1 MRKYMN
7 VSFTLTPKQHD
18 IVRRVAKKTK
28 KTKSEVIRARI
39 KSFDEMVKE
48 LNEDMKLTGTVPLNR
63 F

>member
-1 MRKYMN
+1 MN

-39 KSFDEMVKE
+39 KSFDEMVHA
-48 LNEDMKLTGTVPLNR
+48 LNEDMKLTGSVPLNR